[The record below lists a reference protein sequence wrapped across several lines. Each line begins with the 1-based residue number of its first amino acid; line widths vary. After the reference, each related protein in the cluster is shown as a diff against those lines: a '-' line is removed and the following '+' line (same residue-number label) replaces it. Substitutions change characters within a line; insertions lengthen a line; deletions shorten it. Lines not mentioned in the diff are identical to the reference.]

1 MKRIL
6 KNILCLALVSS
17 AVFASCNKSDVV
29 EVPDFRL
36 SPYEDKTQVLLA
48 LGQDLQYT
56 VESEFFQYSKT
67 ADEAN
72 EILAAPAFLINSNCS
87 WRIEP
92 VDGAVSWCHP
102 FPEEGDKDGRMFFRL
117 DRNNDQEN
125 DRSAYYKFVLND
137 GSKDIEVGGFIIV
150 HQDKAVDFLKLAPA
164 DKVEVSV
171 NGSKNVKITVKSNVP
186 WTYELTPMEDYA
198 TLDLEWIT
206 DKTEIVEG
214 AVTNTI
220 LLSVADNNGGT
231 IRGANVVIKVPGN
244 EDLNQ
249 TMPLTQYGDEATI
262 EGFPVQWKAS
272 AGDAYYSK
280 WPSSSNTIPT
290 IDADNGSGTI
300 CFYRADVPGLNRT
313 ASTCDASGSNP
324 RVNGAWP
331 GDYFEFTADAPVSAG
346 SLIKIQFE
354 ARISGTGCRHW
365 RLEYLDGNDW
375 KIAGML
381 RTLVAPDGTE
391 VRYTQDMSPGG
402 SADDFNKII
411 SQVVKYENTTM
422 EAKFRWYVA
431 SNINA
436 KDGTQMTAPTKAS
449 ARLDCSKAE
458 NEPCIS
464 CVAAGSEV
472 ILSGEITCSE
482 DLLTFEGTPEASKTI
497 TVNATQDY
505 TLISK
510 SEWLHIDVMSGYA
523 NEEKTVSVTC
533 DPSDLSVLRKGEI
546 EIRSGANKK
555 SITVVQSAAGQELK
569 PFISLVGGNYVNID
583 ATALSFN
590 VTVQHNV
597 DYEIVIPD
605 DVDWISIEP
614 IETKAMVEESVL
626 VLYTSAN
633 VETEERS
640 ATITLVNEK
649 EDLLVPLVI
658 TQGPA
663 APAGESVISWA
674 FSAATMGSYTDAFVK
689 NNSLPATKGTGYIS
703 WNNLEDNIALDVDS
717 NKSKVIGKTGE
728 PYVTGVWVGDYWEFA
743 VPAVTASAGSTIN
756 FTGVTRSSAK
766 GQKYWAMMYNVGGE
780 DWKYV
785 KETQTETETGTNAV
799 YTHIMTSSNQTLSE
813 TIKLADA
820 ITNQTVRFRFI
831 CVANWQC
838 SGSGA
843 LAAPNG
849 GTHRW
854 SVTAE
859 TTDGPVITIKE
870 PEPVLRA
877 KWLFHNDPSKDVY
890 VETFGTLAGTFKNTA
905 GDNGM
910 YVDTNAPS
918 VGSGRITFVQVD
930 KTSFGGSTDP
940 TYKVGGTGHPF
951 VTGVWPGDYWLFTA
965 TDGKEYPAGTKLHIS
980 YLTRVSGAGQKFWTL
995 EYWDG
1000 EAWQPTDALQTES
1013 ETGKSVQY
1021 NFIAPTDN
1029 VMVDKTFTLAKACT
1043 QMQFRMICVAN
1054 WNLKKTALEAPN
1066 SGTCRLASDASD
1078 LDGTSPVFEVVE

>member
-6 KNILCLALVSS
+6 KNIFCLALVSS

-102 FPEEGDKDGRMFFRL
+102 FPEEGDKDGRLFFRL

-137 GSKDIEVGGFIIV
+137 GSNDIEVGGFIIV

-198 TLDLEWIT
+198 TPDLEWIT

-244 EDLNQ
+244 EELNQ
-249 TMPLTQYGDEATI
+249 SLPLTQYGDEATI
-262 EGFPVQWKAS
+262 EGFPVQWKGS

-280 WPSSSNTIPT
+280 WLSSSNPIPT
-290 IDADNGSGTI
+290 IDADKGAGTI
-300 CFYRADVPGLNRT
+300 CFYRAEVPGLNRT

-354 ARISGTGCRHW
+354 ARISASGCRHW
-365 RLEYLDGNDW
+365 RMEYLDGNDW
-375 KIAGML
+375 KIAGTL

-391 VRYTQDMSPGG
+391 VRYTQDMYPGG
-402 SADDFNKII
+402 SADDYNQII

-431 SNINA
+431 SNIIA
-436 KDGTQMTAPTKAS
+436 KDGTQMTAPTTAS

-472 ILSGEITCSE
+472 ILSGEITCSD
-482 DLLTFEGTPEASKTI
+482 DLLTFEGTPEGPKTI

-505 TLISK
+505 TVVSK

-555 SITVVQSAAGQELK
+555 SITVVQSAAGGQLD
-569 PFISLVGGNYVNID
+569 PLIAVVGGNSTTLLANSSTID
-583 ATALSFN
+583 
-590 VTVQHNV
+590 VKVQSNV
-597 DYEIVIPD
+597 DFLYSS
-605 DVDWISIEP
+605 DVDWITP
-614 IETKAMVEESVL
+614 APQTKAMVEVKECPFEIAANIGVDERIGHIRFYNEEYNIESILTVKQL
-626 VLYTSAN
+626 SDHAKLPVRWTVRSSSNFASTWPVPQHTAS
-633 VETEERS
+633 VEGKS
-640 ATITLVNEK
+640 
-649 EDLLVPLVI
+649 
-658 TQGPA
+658 
-663 APAGESVISWA
+663 
-674 FSAATMGSYTDAFVK
+674 
-689 NNSLPATKGTGYIS
+689 GYINATS
-703 WNNLEDNIALDVDS
+703 GIGTIWFNNEYGVAADDDKNCLLDISDAS
-717 NKSKVIGKTGE
+717 
-728 PYVTGVWVGDYWEFA
+728 PRVTGVWINDYCQFK
-743 VPAVTASAGSTIN
+743 VPGKVDAGRKVRISFETRVSKTNPKYWRLKYLDGAEWKDACETKTAAVT
-756 FTGVTRSSAK
+756 
-766 GQKYWAMMYNVGGE
+766 GE
-780 DWKYV
+780 GDV
-785 KETQTETETGTNAV
+785 V
-799 YTHIMTSSNQTLSE
+799 YTHQMASDGKTN
-813 TIKLADA
+813 IKVDVTVTYG
-820 ITNQTVRFRFI
+820 TNTDDIVFRFI
-831 CVANWQC
+831 SVTAMQA
-838 SGSGA
+838 SGSSC
-843 LAAPNG
+843 LDKPNG
-849 GTHRW
+849 GTWRL
-854 SVTAE
+854 SVTNKA
-859 TTDGPVITIKE
+859 D
-870 PEPVLRA
+870 
-877 KWLFHNDPSKDVY
+877 ND
-890 VETFGTLAGTFKNTA
+890 E
-905 GDNGM
+905 
-910 YVDTNAPS
+910 
-918 VGSGRITFVQVD
+918 
-930 KTSFGGSTDP
+930 
-940 TYKVGGTGHPF
+940 
-951 VTGVWPGDYWLFTA
+951 
-965 TDGKEYPAGTKLHIS
+965 
-980 YLTRVSGAGQKFWTL
+980 
-995 EYWDG
+995 
-1000 EAWQPTDALQTES
+1000 WQPT
-1013 ETGKSVQY
+1013 
-1021 NFIAPTDN
+1021 I
-1029 VMVDKTFTLAKACT
+1029 
-1043 QMQFRMICVAN
+1043 QFA
-1054 WNLKKTALEAPN
+1054 
-1066 SGTCRLASDASD
+1066 D
-1078 LDGTSPVFEVVE
+1078 

>member
-56 VESEFFQYSKT
+56 VESRFFQYSKT

-72 EILAAPAFLINSNCS
+72 EILAAPAFFINSNCS

-171 NGSKNVKITVKSNVP
+171 NGSKNVKITVTSNVP

-198 TLDLEWIT
+198 TPDLEWIT

-244 EDLNQ
+244 DDLNQ

-354 ARISGTGCRHW
+354 ARISGSGCRHW

-375 KIAGML
+375 KIAGTL

-391 VRYTQDMSPGG
+391 VRYTQDMYPGG
-402 SADDFNKII
+402 SADDYNKII

-431 SNINA
+431 SNIIA
-436 KDGTQMTAPTKAS
+436 KDGTQMTAPTSAS

-533 DPSDLSVLRKGEI
+533 DPSDLSVLRKGEV

-555 SITVVQSAAGQELK
+555 SITVVQSAAGGQLD
-569 PFISLVGGNYVNID
+569 PLISV
-583 ATALSFN
+583 TADKNTSNLLGEGDNFS
-590 VTVQHNV
+590 VTVQSNIEYSVETSADWITEVEVPQTKGLVEKSYRSFTLSPNV
-597 DYEIVIPD
+597 TGATRNGYVRFYNQDNGVDAYVMIKQKNFEPRVDITAKGFYLGVPGIATTISY
-605 DVDWISIEP
+605 DVDANVSFKISSDSDWISI
-614 IETKAMVEESVL
+614 
-626 VLYTSAN
+626 
-633 VETEERS
+633 
-640 ATITLVNEK
+640 
-649 EDLLVPLVI
+649 
-658 TQGPA
+658 PA
-663 APAGESVISWA
+663 AEGQTGKYSVPVS
-674 FSAATMGSYTDAFVK
+674 FAANEGVER
-689 NNSLPATKGTGYIS
+689 TG
-703 WNNLEDNIALDVDS
+703 
-717 NKSKVIGKTGE
+717 
-728 PYVTGVWVGDYWEFA
+728 
-743 VPAVTASAGSTIN
+743 
-756 FTGVTRSSAK
+756 
-766 GQKYWAMMYNVGGE
+766 
-780 DWKYV
+780 
-785 KETQTETETGTNAV
+785 
-799 YTHIMTSSNQTLSE
+799 
-813 TIKLADA
+813 
-820 ITNQTVRFRFI
+820 
-831 CVANWQC
+831 
-838 SGSGA
+838 
-843 LAAPNG
+843 
-849 GTHRW
+849 
-854 SVTAE
+854 
-859 TTDGPVITIKE
+859 VITIENETYSYVNTLTVKQFASGILFYDNFDWLSPVIAKAKE
-870 PEPVLRA
+870 SE
-877 KWLFHNDPSKDVY
+877 
-890 VETFGTLAGTFKNTA
+890 
-905 GDNGM
+905 
-910 YVDTNAPS
+910 
-918 VGSGRITFVQVD
+918 
-930 KTSFGGSTDP
+930 
-940 TYKVGGTGHPF
+940 
-951 VTGVWPGDYWLFTA
+951 PGDYDTVGNKNLSAKAPSIYTTA
-965 TDGKEYPAGTKLHIS
+965 ALKEIFVKLRDAIGYYIPGKDDGANNVVYLQENYLKMGKTKTESQTSLTLPSLDPSGKDMEISFDWARMVQGSGKIDDYTLTLMIVGNGIFKNGTKYS
-980 YLTRVSGAGQKFWTL
+980 EEFSTTQQKGEIFWTTFSTTVKGADKDTRITMVATSNL
-995 EYWDG
+995 DK
-1000 EAWQPTDALQTES
+1000 S
-1013 ETGKSVQY
+1013 TGKIDYKQKGGKRM
-1021 NFIAPTDN
+1021 FIDN
-1029 VMVDKTFTLAKACT
+1029 
-1043 QMQFRMICVAN
+1043 I
-1054 WNLKKTALEAPN
+1054 
-1066 SGTCRLASDASD
+1066 
-1078 LDGTSPVFEVVE
+1078 VVKVK

>member
-150 HQDKAVDFLKLAPA
+150 HQNKAVDFLKLAPA

-171 NGSKNVKITVKSNVP
+171 NGSKNVKITVTSNVP

-198 TLDLEWIT
+198 TPDLEWIT

-249 TMPLTQYGDEATI
+249 IMPLTQYGDEATI

-313 ASTCDASGSNP
+313 KSTCDASGSNP

-354 ARISGTGCRHW
+354 ARISGSGCRHW

-375 KIAGML
+375 KIAGTL

-391 VRYTQDMSPGG
+391 VRYTQDMYPGG
-402 SADDFNKII
+402 SADDYNKII

-431 SNINA
+431 SNIIA
-436 KDGTQMTAPTKAS
+436 KDGTQMTAPTEAS

-482 DLLTFEGTPEASKTI
+482 DLLTFEGTPEGPKTI

-505 TLISK
+505 TVVSK

-555 SITVVQSAAGQELK
+555 SITVVQSAAGGQLD
-569 PFISLVGGNYVNID
+569 PLISV
-583 ATALSFN
+583 TADKNTSNLLGEGDNFS
-590 VTVQHNV
+590 VTVQSNIEYSV
-597 DYEIVIPD
+597 ETSA
-605 DVDWISIEP
+605 DWITEVEVPQTKGLVEKSYRSFTLFPNVTGAARSGYVRFYNTDNGVEAYVMLKQENFEP
-614 IETKAMVEESVL
+614 
-626 VLYTSAN
+626 N
-633 VETEERS
+633 
-640 ATITLVNEK
+640 ITLTLQSDQLRFIPAAGAKIPVHIYANIDFAVTSDEVILPVSEAKAGSYDIEVEVKENTGLSRDARVTFRNDKYDYTYVFAIDQHGTDVIFADNFDWLSPVIEK
-649 EDLLVPLVI
+649 AKESTPGDYDTVGNKNLSAKAPNIYTDDALNKIFVPLRDAIGYYIPGKDDGANNVVYPQENYLKMGK
-658 TQGPA
+658 TKT
-663 APAGESVISWA
+663 ESQTSL
-674 FSAATMGSYTDAFVK
+674 T
-689 NNSLPATKGTGYIS
+689 LPALDPSGKDMEIS
-703 WNNLEDNIALDVDS
+703 FD
-717 NKSKVIGKTGE
+717 
-728 PYVTGVWVGDYWEFA
+728 
-743 VPAVTASAGSTIN
+743 
-756 FTGVTRSSAK
+756 
-766 GQKYWAMMYNVGGE
+766 WARMV
-780 DWKYV
+780 
-785 KETQTETETGTNAV
+785 Q
-799 YTHIMTSSNQTLSE
+799 
-813 TIKLADA
+813 
-820 ITNQTVRFRFI
+820 
-831 CVANWQC
+831 
-838 SGSGA
+838 GSGA
-843 LAAPNG
+843 IDN
-849 GTHRW
+849 
-854 SVTAE
+854 
-859 TTDGPVITIKE
+859 
-870 PEPVLRA
+870 
-877 KWLFHNDPSKDVY
+877 Y
-890 VETFGTLAGTFKNTA
+890 TLTLMIVGNGTFE
-905 GDNGM
+905 NGTK
-910 YVDTNAPS
+910 YSEEFSTPQKTNEIFWTNFSATVKGADKDT
-918 VGSGRITFVQVD
+918 RITMVATSNLD
-930 KTSFGGSTDP
+930 KS
-940 TYKVGGTGHPF
+940 
-951 VTGVWPGDYWLFTA
+951 
-965 TDGKEYPAGTKLHIS
+965 
-980 YLTRVSGAGQKFWTL
+980 
-995 EYWDG
+995 
-1000 EAWQPTDALQTES
+1000 
-1013 ETGKSVQY
+1013 TGKIDYKQKGGKRM
-1021 NFIAPTDN
+1021 FIDN
-1029 VMVDKTFTLAKACT
+1029 
-1043 QMQFRMICVAN
+1043 I
-1054 WNLKKTALEAPN
+1054 
-1066 SGTCRLASDASD
+1066 
-1078 LDGTSPVFEVVE
+1078 VVKVK